1 MNENTEEEQMQC
13 GGRGGVSRAARGR
26 FDGFAYGI
34 YALPPD
40 ADGASVLLKQDSSRL
55 LLIRNVI

>member
-1 MNENTEEEQMQC
+1 MQC

-26 FDGFAYGI
+26 FDGFAYGV

-40 ADGASVLLKQDSSRL
+40 ADGASVLLKQDNSRL
-55 LLIRNVI
+55 FVIS